1 MKWFLVFMFCLQV
14 FFVKGQTG
22 IQGLVQHK
30 ADGKVLTGVNV
41 TVKEKHAASILVYA
55 LTNQKGEYK
64 LNFNSKADSV
74 MVTVSGLGF
83 KKLVQTIT
91 NKSGTYHFSLDA
103 EAIRLKE
110 VKINPPKIRKL
121 NDTLNYLVDGFA
133 DKNDRTIGDVL
144 KKMPGI
150 RVADDGSITYNNKP
164 INRFYIEN
172 LDLLKG
178 RYGIAT
184 NNVEAK
190 DVATVQVL
198 ENYQPV
204 KALKDRE
211 FTDEAAINLKL
222 KDGAK
227 GLLTANTQLGTGLS
241 PFLWNNEL
249 NATYFNKG
257 RQNINTYKGNNT
269 GNDAG
274 AELKSYYPGD
284 NQLSPYSALALQAP
298 SAPPISQ
305 KRYLYNRANAASV
318 NNLWSLGKDEQLNAN
333 VIYLNDRQKK
343 ESFSRSV
350 YYLPADSVLR
360 IEENLAATT
369 HTDLLET
376 ELQLNRNTERYY
388 LDNAFRFS
396 GKWDRGSGISR
407 SGAPGGESNRQ
418 NIFQGLKQP
427 VFKLD
432 NAFSLIRNY
441 KRLSLKMYSYN
452 GYSSTDQQLNVEPF
466 LYDALFSNP
475 AGLTALRQSVGQRQF
490 SSANRLSLGLTQG
503 SWKQRYTLAANLNL
517 QQLNTQLQ
525 GQETSGN
532 FTQVVDS
539 LSNGLTWNKYSLSF
553 QPDYTYAKDKIRI
566 AVQLPLIY
574 NYLYRNNDNGNEMEK
589 HISRL
594 FFNPGINIRY
604 ELNLFWNMTAAASY
618 NNEQG
623 GIENG
628 FTGYV
633 MQSYRNL
640 QRNEGQ
646 LSEQKNQSYSLDF
659 GYRHPLHA
667 IFFNL
672 GLRHGRSSMNLLYGY
687 AYQDI
692 LSFKKAYFIP
702 NESNRYSIYARLSK
716 GIDALASTLSLDA
729 DYSSSS
735 ASQISQDKVI
745 DFRGENF
752 NLRPSIS
759 SKMGKWA
766 SLSYTFQYAQR
777 RNKVK
782 NNVDGFRPINSS
794 GQQAQL
800 NFFPVKALTIN
811 LGYEHFYNSAI
822 VLGSRIMNFA
832 DLGMRYVFKKI
843 ELSAE
848 YTNVFDT
855 RQYIAATYNE
865 ISTFYAVYNLRPA
878 QLLLKLRFKIR

>member
-1 MKWFLVFMFCLQV
+1 MKA
-14 FFVKGQTG
+14 QTG
-22 IQGLVQHK
+22 IQGVVGHK
-30 ADGKVLTGVNV
+30 ADGKGLAGVNV
-41 TVKEKHAASILVYA
+41 TVKEKDAASVLAYA
-55 LTNQKGEYK
+55 FTDQKGAYK
-64 LNFNSKADSV
+64 LSFSSKADSV
-74 MVTVSGLGF
+74 VVTVSGLGF
-83 KKLVQTIT
+83 KKLAQVID
-91 NKSGTYHFSLDA
+91 NRSGTYHFSLDA
-103 EAIRLKE
+103 EVIKLKE
-110 VKINPPKIRKL
+110 VKVNPPKIRKL

-198 ENYQPV
+198 ENHQPV
-204 KALKDRE
+204 KALKNRE

-227 GLLTANTQLGTGLS
+227 GVLTANTQLGTGLS

-249 NATYFNKG
+249 TSTYFNKG

-284 NQLSPYSALALQAP
+284 NQLSPYSALTLQSP

-305 KRYLYNRANAASV
+305 KRYLYNRANAASA
-318 NNLWSLGKDEQLNAN
+318 NNLWSLGKDYQLNAN
-333 VIYLNDRQKK
+333 VIYLNDRQEK
-343 ESFSRSV
+343 ENFSRSV
-350 YYLPADSVLR
+350 YYLPADSVLA

-376 ELQLNRNTERYY
+376 GLQLNRNTERYY

-396 GKWDRGSGISR
+396 GKWDRGSGISESGER
-407 SGAPGGESNRQ
+407 SGSGAQEAGTSNWQ
-418 NIFQGLKQP
+418 NIFQDLKQP
-427 VFKLD
+427 VFKVD
-432 NAFSLIRNY
+432 NTFSLIRNY
-441 KRLSLKMYSYN
+441 KRLSLKLYSYN
-452 GYSSTDQQLNVEPF
+452 GYSSTDQELSVEPF
-466 LYDALFSNP
+466 LYDALFGN
-475 AGLTALRQSVGQRQF
+475 AVGLTALRQSVGQRQF
-490 SSANRLSLGLTQG
+490 SSANRLTLGLTKG
-503 SWKQRYTLAANLNL
+503 SWKQNYTLAADLNL

-525 GQETSGN
+525 GQEASGN
-532 FTQVVDS
+532 FTSAVDS

-553 QPDYTYAKDKIRI
+553 QPDYTYAKDKIK
-566 AVQLPLIY
+566 VTLQLPLVY
-574 NYLYRNNDNGNEMEK
+574 NYLYRNNDNGNEIER
-589 HISRL
+589 HINRL
-594 FFNPGINIRY
+594 LFNPSINIRY
-604 ELNLFWNMTAAASY
+604 ELNLFWNMTAAVSY

-628 FTGYV
+628 FTGYM
-633 MQSYRNL
+633 MQSYRSL

-646 LSEQKNQSYSLDF
+646 LSEQKNQSYSLDL

-667 IFFNL
+667 VFFNL

-692 LSFKKAYFIP
+692 LSFKKAYFIS
-702 NESNRYSIYARLSK
+702 NGSNRYSIYARLSK
-716 GIDALASTLSLDA
+716 GIDAIASTLSLDA

-735 ASQISQDKVI
+735 ASQISQDKII
-745 DFRGENF
+745 DFTAENF
-752 NLRPSIS
+752 NLRPAIS
-759 SKMGKWA
+759 SKLGKWA
-766 SLSYTFQYAQR
+766 SLSYTFQYAQS
-777 RNKVK
+777 RNRVR
-782 NNVDGFRPINSS
+782 NNAGDFKPINSS
-794 GQQAQL
+794 RQQAQL

-811 LGYEHFYNSAI
+811 LGYENFYNGAI
-822 VLGSRIMNFA
+822 VSGSRGMNFA
-832 DLGMRYVFKKI
+832 DLGMRYVFKKV

-848 YTNVFDT
+848 YANVFDT
-855 RQYIAATYNE
+855 RQYIAAAYND
-865 ISTFYAVYNLRPA
+865 ISTFYSVYNLRPA